1 MSDEELRKTAKG
13 NTYVPDVWVT
23 HHDTDWGP
31 HLWSANI
38 VPWDE
43 DYDAPITGW
52 ADNTHFVNADR
63 IVAAE
68 ARIEALER
76 DAKAHEKE
84 IAVWSENYAAMDRK
98 LQAARADT
106 KKAEAYAEELEA
118 KNGNLCDLAV
128 NEHGR
133 AERAEAKLSKA
144 VKALLLARVHVANNE
159 QGWSV
164 GRASARSDLKI
175 IDATLA
181 GIEGSNAP

>member
-1 MSDEELRKTAKG
+1 MSDEELVKRLLDFDK
-13 NTYVPDVWVT
+13 VT
-23 HHDTDWGP
+23 VG
-31 HLWSANI
+31 
-38 VPWDE
+38 
-43 DYDAPITGW
+43 DAR
-52 ADNTHFVNADR
+52 D
-63 IVAAE
+63 AAL
-68 ARIEALER
+68 RIEALT
-76 DAKAHEKE
+76 AKVKLMDDLDVINGEKIE
-84 IAVWSENYAAMDRK
+84 ALTEQ
-98 LQAARADT
+98 LEAARADA
-106 KKAEAYAEELEA
+106 KEAEAYAEELEA